1 MAKNKPGIRF
11 QGFNDEWK
19 EATLSSLFNFN
30 IPHNSLSRDKLND
43 EKGEVKDVH
52 YGDVLIKYG
61 AIVDAQKDQ
70 IPYITDSHASEYTAA
85 LLKDGDVVFADTAE
99 DATAGKAVEL
109 QNVESNYVVAGLHT
123 IVARP
128 NETFSPYYLGY
139 CFNSDK
145 YHSKLVPLLQGIK
158 VFSINKPALADTTFT
173 FPLNKDEQKKIGE
186 FFMQLDELIN
196 AKEQELEKLRQ
207 LKLALLDGMFPGDNQ
222 DNSNGGGKS
231 LIYSMLNKNNEFV
244 LSEMPNTPAIR
255 FRGFTEPWR
264 QATFGDYGYICMCKR
279 VMKHQTTTKGDV
291 PFFKIGT
298 FGGSP
303 DAYISRDLF
312 LSLSHNYSYPRKGD
326 ILISAA
332 GTLGRTV
339 EFTGEEQYFQ
349 DSNIVWLNHSGKLYN
364 PFLKVLYS
372 IVKWTSV
379 EGSTLKRLYN
389 NNILNT
395 QILVPQFDEQRKIG
409 DFFRQQ
415 DETIAN
421 AQMQILK
428 LRNIKQACMDKMFA

>member
-11 QGFNDEWK
+11 HGFNDEWEQINITGNVSFSK
-19 EATLSSLFNFN
+19 GRGYSKSSVLPHGTPLLLYGSLYTDYKTN
-30 IPHNSLSRDKLND
+30 INSTNSFAKIQDWSVVSSGH
-43 EKGEVKDVH
+43 EVVVPASGE
-52 YGDVLIKYG
+52 
-61 AIVDAQKDQ
+61 
-70 IPYITDSHASEYTAA
+70 
-85 LLKDGDVVFADTAE
+85 TAE
-99 DATAGKAVEL
+99 DIARATAILAPGIIL
-109 QNVESNYVVAGLHT
+109 GGDLNIIT
-123 IVARP
+123 P
-128 NETFSPYYLGY
+128 NENINPSFLALEFTHGRSH
-139 CFNSDK
+139 N
-145 YHSKLVPLLQGIK
+145 KLVNKAQGISVVHLHNDDIAELDILLPEIK
-158 VFSINKPALADTTFT
+158 
-173 FPLNKDEQKKIGE
+173 EQEKIGK
-186 FFMQLDELIN
+186 FFEQFDELIN

-222 DNSNGGGKS
+222 EKSNGGGKS
-231 LIYSMLNKNNEFV
+231 LIYSILNKNNEFV

-255 FRGFTEPWR
+255 FRGFTEPWC